1 MCAASSTPMDGETIT
16 LMRREDMV
24 VLDFTFAGLARTGT
38 AGSVVLVPSTP
49 GQPGFITVHFP
60 SQAVLEEATTLAA
73 SSTGTKEV
81 RYADESRVTF
91 QVPADASVPF
101 TVAGLLAWTGLS
113 MSRSGTSLECVW
125 GLFLSPTTDVT
136 WTHGTDPVT
145 SSTGATGLWYT
156 RLTSSPAPVPLD
168 SAGPARTEDPF
179 LSSLMAVHRQQIT
192 AATADRP
199 VFANGLTLSALGAD
213 VDLVGNWADFPAL
226 GVTAY
231 RHRSAGGR
239 DLVVQVLERGYLLPF
254 GFPVQVATRTERQ
267 LDLGLVQVV
276 RLTVLQPE
284 ITYDGVA
291 TLPHGSRAF
300 PFVEVRLNSPLE
312 AEIGN
317 TEEPLDDVGYWVH
330 AADQPDQRL
339 LFALTATDRLGHRV
353 DFTSPLVFIR
363 GDAAYGGLA
372 GALVEYEAKSKDI
385 PLSATGRLEL
395 APAEDTNTESSTVDV
410 AVLCVGA
417 EPSTASSASLQQ
429 AGRLAAHP
437 RLLAVDARI
446 PALEALTAPTP
457 SASAAPAGVT
467 GAVRRLELDADY
479 VSQGLAATH
488 QVYARLP
495 APVAFAPPPA
505 ASGAIASL
513 ALPVSGLSSTAGLI
527 GGNLQTFKSG
537 QFKPA
542 DYFSPPTAG
551 DLVPTRLLGVLDLT
565 ALIPPTTVGAGDGTD
580 APRMVTT
587 VIRPPGDLQPPT
599 AVRTELTWRPK
610 VNVGTF
616 GPLRTTDATTL
627 ELHGTTLVPFDGT
640 PPQAEVRGELRSFAL
655 SFAGI
660 LDVGFDRMAFTGK
673 PGTSPS
679 LDVKVGKVGF
689 SGDLRFLDRLRE
701 YLPSPPS
708 GPRVKAD
715 TSGVEVGYGLAVP
728 TIGAGVFL
736 LQNLAL
742 STTVFLP
749 FDGSPVRASFAVAS
763 RDHPFLVTVSL
774 FGGGGFF
781 SITVESGHVVAL
793 EAQLE
798 FGAAAALDLGVASGS
813 VSVTAGAYIGIEE
826 GKSKLRGFFRAVG
839 ALDVL
844 GIVSV
849 SVEFYLALETREVPK
864 DPAAPYGPTRQEIHG
879 TAAVTVRV
887 RVAVFSQSVT
897 LSVER
902 SFGSGGDPTYP
913 DAFPTATTWQER
925 CAAFAPMEDV

>member
-1 MCAASSTPMDGETIT
+1 
-16 LMRREDMV
+16 MRREDMV
-24 VLDFTFAGLARTGT
+24 VLDFTFAGLDRTAT

-49 GQPGFITVHFP
+49 GLPGSLTVHFP
-60 SQAVLEEATTLAA
+60 SQAVLEEATTPAA

-91 QVPADASVPF
+91 QVPAGSSVPL
-101 TVAGLLAWTGLS
+101 TVAGLLGWAGLP
-113 MSRSGTSLECVW
+113 MSRNDTSLECVW

-136 WTHGTDPVT
+136 WTHGTYPVT
-145 SSTGATGLWYT
+145 GSTGATGLWHT
-156 RLTSSPAPVPLD
+156 RLTSPDAPVSLG

-179 LSSLMAVHRQQIT
+179 LSSLTAIHRQQIT
-192 AATADRP
+192 AATAGRP
-199 VFANGLTLSALGAD
+199 VFADGLALSALGAD

-231 RHRSAGGR
+231 RHRSVGGR
-239 DLVVQVLERGYLLPF
+239 DIVVQVLERGYLLPF
-254 GFPVQVATRTERQ
+254 GFPVQVATRTERH

-291 TLPHGSRAF
+291 TLPHESRAF
-300 PFVEVRLNSPLE
+300 PFVKMRLNSPLE
-312 AEIGN
+312 AEAGN
-317 TEEPLDDVGYWVH
+317 TEEPLAGVGYWVH
-330 AADQPDQRL
+330 AAGQPDQRL
-339 LFALTATDRLGHRV
+339 LFDLTATDRLGHQV
-353 DFTSPLVFIR
+353 GLTSPLVFVR

-385 PLSATGRLEL
+385 EVPATGHLEL
-395 APAEDTNTESSTVDV
+395 APVQGTNTESSSVDV
-410 AVLCVGA
+410 AALRVGA
-417 EPSTASSASLQQ
+417 EPSTASPASLQQ
-429 AGRLAAHP
+429 AGRMAAHP
-437 RLLAVDARI
+437 RLLAVEARI
-446 PALEALTAPTP
+446 PALDALTAPSPT
-457 SASAAPAGVT
+457 ASAAPAGVT

-495 APVAFAPPPA
+495 VPADFAPPPT
-505 ASGAIASL
+505 ASGGIASL

-537 QFKPA
+537 QFNPA

-551 DLVPTRLLGVLDLT
+551 SLVPTRLLGVLDLT
-565 ALIPPTTVGAGDGTD
+565 ELIPPTTVGAGDGTD
-580 APRMVTT
+580 APRTVTT
-587 VIRPPGDLQPPT
+587 VIRPPGGLQPPT
-599 AVRTELTWRPK
+599 AVQTELSWRPK

-616 GPLRTTDATTL
+616 GPLQTTSATTL
-627 ELHGTTLVPFDGT
+627 DLHSTTVVRFDGT
-640 PPQAEVRGELRSFAL
+640 PPQAEVRGELRSFTL

-660 LDVGFDRMAFTGK
+660 LDIGFDRMAFTGK

-701 YLPSPPS
+701 YLPSPPT

-715 TSGVEVGYGLAVP
+715 ASGVEVGYGLAVP

-742 STTVFLP
+742 SSTVVLP
-749 FDGSPVRASFAVAS
+749 FDGSPVRATFAVSS
-763 RDHPFLVTVSL
+763 RDQPFLVTVSL

-798 FGAAAALDLGVASGS
+798 FGAAAALNLGVASGS
-813 VSVTAGAYIGIEE
+813 VAVTAGAYISIED

-864 DPAAPYGPTRQEIHG
+864 DPAVPGGPTRQEIHG

-887 RVAVFSQSVT
+887 RVAFFSQSVT

-902 SFGSGGDPTYP
+902 SFGGGGDPTYP
-913 DAFPTATTWQER
+913 DAFPTATMWQDR
-925 CAAFAPMEDV
+925 CAAFAAMEDV